1 MSYSLAVEQLRFAF
15 QLMPVLVI
23 LLGGL
28 IVLNSQKTSLARA
41 AGAAIF
47 GFGLFA
53 YAGITFALG

>member
-1 MSYSLAVEQLRFAF
+1 MTYPLAVEQLRFAF

-28 IVLNSQKTSLARA
+28 IILNSPKTSLDRVI
-41 AGAAIF
+41 GAAIF

-53 YAGITFALG
+53 YAIVTFALG

>member
-1 MSYSLAVEQLRFAF
+1 MSYSLAIEQLRFAF

-28 IVLNSQKTSLARA
+28 VILNSQKTSLER
-41 AGAAIF
+41 GIGTAIF
-47 GFGLFA
+47 GFGLYA